1 MRGVV
6 LRHELSR
13 LASEKGADPSIVGL
27 AKNSAALQSRLVEL
41 KASCAGWRP
50 GIERIPNSGT
60 RARIRF
66 CRIAELIISKC
77 MEI

>member
-41 KASCAGWRP
+41 KASCSGWRP
-50 GIERIPNSGT
+50 GIEGSLF
-60 RARIRF
+60 RAREFEFVSAI
-66 CRIAELIISKC
+66 LPN
-77 MEI
+77 